1 MHRKGGRERDELM
14 WCFEDMRQ
22 GGRKTKQRG
31 KTRKSKET
39 GEKFA

>member
-1 MHRKGGRERDELM
+1 MHKKGGRERDELM
-14 WCFEDMRQ
+14 WCFEDMRR
-22 GGRKTKQRG
+22 GRKTKQRG